1 MAYRNN
7 REHWRNEQSLLSFVE
22 AARDEDEAALV
33 SLEDRTAPSWREDA
47 ATRHRL
53 ARSRRE
59 ARASPILLADAGIGQ
74 PHPDEPKAGTMLME
88 EATAA
93 DRFFDPVGSLDGPD
107 SGSADRAAYPAAP
120 PPALPVEVARTKRP
134 GPIGAVLSALS
145 RLMPGRAPA
154 QRASGETSTA
164 TNSSAAMSPAFYPQ
178 PLYAGRASYP
188 QQRTPPHSAHTQ
200 AWSRDAIQASEAAD
214 QQSQIEEIRASLREF
229 RKAVRELT
237 ENRTHRRYF

>member
-7 REHWRNEQSLLSFVE
+7 HEHWRNEQSLLSFLE

-59 ARASPILLADAGIGQ
+59 ARASPILLAAAGIGQ
-74 PHPDEPKAGTMLME
+74 PHPDAPKAGTMLME
-88 EATAA
+88 EATAS
-93 DRFFDPVGSLDGPD
+93 DRFFDPAGSLGGSD

-120 PPALPVEVARTKRP
+120 PTALLEVARTKRP
-134 GPIGAVLSALS
+134 GLIGAVLSALG

-154 QRASGETSTA
+154 ERASGETSTA

-178 PLYAGRASYP
+178 PLYAGRAPYP
-188 QQRTPPHSAHTQ
+188 QQSTPPHSAHTQ

-229 RKAVRELT
+229 REAVRELT